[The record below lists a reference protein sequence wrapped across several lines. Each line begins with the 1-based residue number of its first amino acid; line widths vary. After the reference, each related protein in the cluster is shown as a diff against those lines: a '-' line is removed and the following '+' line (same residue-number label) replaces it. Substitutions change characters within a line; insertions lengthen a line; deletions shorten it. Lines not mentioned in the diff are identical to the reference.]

1 MRGLE
6 LLGSSKSVLKKAPPG
21 KTPSQ
26 GLVGWSALAS
36 GNVTVTRSTWYTP
49 TGVCGLPE
57 RSQPRWPELQVLFT
71 SCCCFCFVFF
81 TAHELSMIFIYFP
94 MVEKKKKHKRKI
106 LWPMKMTWDS
116 IRVSINTVLL
126 KYSHA
131 HPFMCGPWL
140 CSCYKGRN
148 LMAHKAKNINAD
160 HLMRMFHDFC
170 SGPRTWPAVQNADG
184 SVREQCSF
192 L

>member
-1 MRGLE
+1 MVSPGLRE
-6 LLGSSKSVLKKAPPG
+6 CHRHTEHMVHTYRRLRAPWEIPATLAWPAGPLHLLF
-21 KTPSQ
+21 
-26 GLVGWSALAS
+26 
-36 GNVTVTRSTWYTP
+36 
-49 TGVCGLPE
+49 
-57 RSQPRWPELQVLFT
+57 LFL
-71 SCCCFCFVFF
+71 FCFFYSPRAKHDF
-81 TAHELSMIFIYFP
+81 YIFSNGRK
-94 MVEKKKKHKRKI
+94 KKKKHKRKI

-148 LMAHKAKNINAD
+148 FMAHKAKNINAD